1 MHFIRTLAV
10 SNCGLKS
17 FKYKV
22 ITSNHLSRLFDI
34 SSDFSL
40 MSLNGTYK
48 LKETSTDFAKGK
60 LRNNSFTLRVVKVC
74 LHFYPK
80 MLIASEDNCVVF
92 YL

>member
-1 MHFIRTLAV
+1 
-10 SNCGLKS
+10 
-17 FKYKV
+17 
-22 ITSNHLSRLFDI
+22 
-34 SSDFSL
+34 